1 MRKSPLIAA
10 ALVSWSVAALAGP
23 AAYVRTPTVE
33 YGEKEL
39 ELHLGTTR
47 EKGEDR
53 ETAAVLAFGYGV
65 TQRWKTE
72 LEAEFEREG
81 SGGTRLE
88 AVEWENVLLFA
99 EPGEHAVDVGLFF
112 AVERPM
118 DHAEG
123 WEVKL
128 GPLLQTE
135 FGKLQLNF
143 NPILERHLDAE
154 EKSDT
159 ELTYQWQ
166 LKYRHA
172 QAFEFGM
179 QGFGEVGKWND
190 WEDSDEQEHM
200 AGPAIFGKLP
210 VGAHALKYDAALL
223 FGLNGHTADHT
234 FRMTLEYEF

>member
-1 MRKSPLIAA
+1 M
-10 ALVSWSVAALAGP
+10 
-23 AAYVRTPTVE
+23 
-33 YGEKEL
+33 
-39 ELHLGTTR
+39 
-47 EKGEDR
+47 
-53 ETAAVLAFGYGV
+53 
-65 TQRWKTE
+65 
-72 LEAEFEREG
+72 
-81 SGGTRLE
+81 
-88 AVEWENVLLFA
+88 LLFA
-99 EPGEHAVDVGLFF
+99 EPGEHAVDIGLLF
-112 AVERPM
+112 ALERPM

-135 FGKLQLNF
+135 SGKLQFNF
-143 NPILERHLDAE
+143 NPILERHFNAD

-166 LKYRHA
+166 VKYRHT

-200 AGPAIFGKLP
+200 AGPAIFGKIP
-210 VGAHALKYDAALL
+210 VGEHAMKYNAALL
-223 FGLNGHTADHT
+223 FGLNDHTADHT